1 MGSFSHQQLQ
11 SIVAELDQAICS
23 HERWYRNLLKVLIS
37 HLSPNPE
44 DLEPDAHHLCR
55 FGQWCESSIA
65 AHLRDH
71 PDFIKLLVA
80 HEDMHCRARK
90 LIRLSMDNQP
100 IPVKDLDLFNEDL
113 DRIRLAFEAL
123 KQEFVEKIQNRD
135 PLTGVQNRAR
145 MLYHLREQQTLVQR
159 GVQDCALAML
169 DLDNFKRIND
179 EFGHA
184 AGDAVLIS
192 TIQHLER
199 FLRPYDQIYRY
210 GGEEFLLCMPGTT
223 ADQGRMVAE
232 RMRKAIADQRIPL
245 QGSDTLLRITGSF
258 GIAGLVPFRTVEESI
273 DRADKAMYRAK
284 AAGRNRVEVD

>member
-199 FLRPYDQIYRY
+199 VPGDPTTRYTGMAVRNSCYACPEQPQTRGVWSRNGCARPSPTSVFPCR
-210 GGEEFLLCMPGTT
+210 
-223 ADQGRMVAE
+223 A
-232 RMRKAIADQRIPL
+232 AIP
-245 QGSDTLLRITGSF
+245 F
-258 GIAGLVPFRTVEESI
+258 CGLPVPSV
-273 DRADKAMYRAK
+273 
-284 AAGRNRVEVD
+284 